1 LSQLADAVVVPVS
14 LVKGAQAEIDVTD
27 SAASAIAEMIRI
39 VTSLRHHEMEISLSN
54 AEYRLDRWKA
64 RFDRSYRR
72 SVSSM
77 GRMYIERKEKSH
89 FDRKHSNRHFSSQQS
104 VEQINRLNCVRRFVR
119 PF

>member
-39 VTSLRHHEMEISLSN
+39 LTSLRHHEMEISLSN

-77 GRMYIERKEKSH
+77 GACTSNAKRNRTSTANIPIDISH
-89 FDRKHSNRHFSSQQS
+89 RNNLWNRS
-104 VEQINRLNCVRRFVR
+104 IA
-119 PF
+119 